1 MKESVAKFIKMD
13 VLTRSAALAFY
24 MIFSWPAALLVILW
38 TAARFYKEVAVR
50 EAIFLE
56 IGDLVGK
63 EGAHQ
68 LIATVEKIN
77 IQAPNWWSTTVGI
90 GLLLFTATTVLVT
103 IKSAL
108 NCLFEIEAPDTEG
121 LGIWEM
127 FHQRVTSFTLLVTIS
142 FILLVS
148 QVVETLVTA
157 IGKFVANWIGGFST
171 YIMVFDLIVLDLG
184 ATTMLFAMF
193 FRYLPDVKLK
203 WKDIWFGALLT
214 TVLLAVGKYMI
225 GFIIGNNEVA
235 NLYDAAG
242 SVLVLMLW
250 VYYVSAI
257 FLFGAA
263 MMFTRA
269 KLLKNGL
276 ATKCC
281 S

>member
-50 EAIFLE
+50 EAFFLE

-108 NCLFEIEAPDTEG
+108 NCLFEVEAPDTEG

-127 FHQRVTSFTLLVTIS
+127 LHQRVTSFTLLVTIS

-148 QVVETLVTA
+148 QVVETLITA
-157 IGKFVANWIGGFST
+157 IGNFVANWIGGFST